1 MNSKASFRNSNKN
14 SISEG
19 IQALSKIKSNANM
32 NMNNDKN
39 Q

>member
-32 NMNNDKN
+32 NNDKN